1 MSRKKRRSRR
11 SRRNMLGKADARARA
26 LTRDLEKWL
35 GSFGDRLIRESIAEL
50 KGKPLPV
57 SKATLTK
64 EQRKALEIITRHG
77 LRQMKDAGAEWKDSY
92 VVPSRRASAYIREK
106 EILVQGLSKDI
117 ERDFRKNL
125 SSAMSVWMAEVP
137 TPSMG
142 AIARRI
148 RENFFIKPDK
158 ETGARL
164 TPIPGGQGLVRTI
177 HGRAELIARTEMA
190 TARNTGHLQGLEAA
204 GIKYKKWNAVTGDKK
219 SGDRR
224 HNEMNGVVVPVGEDF
239 VMPDGTRMPGPGIGP
254 IGQIANCRCTLTA
267 ARGPQK

>member
-1 MSRKKRRSRR
+1 
-11 SRRNMLGKADARARA
+11 MLGKADARARA

-92 VVPSRRASAYIREK
+92 VVPSRRVSAYIREK